1 VKQAVIDCGGM
12 DFVISALEEFDA
24 GVKEGA
30 AFVLG
35 FTARH
40 NLALA
45 MEVIGAG
52 THAVKNP
59 KNSFFYTNQH
69 VFLMFI
75 YFL

>member
-1 VKQAVIDCGGM
+1 MAKAVISSGGM
-12 DFVISALEEFDA
+12 DFVISALEEFDS

-45 MEVIGAG
+45 TEVIGAG
-52 THAVKNP
+52 MCESA
-59 KNSFFYTNQH
+59 
-69 VFLMFI
+69 
-75 YFL
+75 